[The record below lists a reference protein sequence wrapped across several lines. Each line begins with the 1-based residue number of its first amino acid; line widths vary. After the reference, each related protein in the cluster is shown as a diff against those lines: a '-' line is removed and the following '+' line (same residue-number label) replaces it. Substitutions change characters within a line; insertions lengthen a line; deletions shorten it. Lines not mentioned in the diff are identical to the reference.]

1 MEWTLTVN
9 DPGEPRDMAR
19 SRNLLAAILLC
30 GCVTTTPGAMAAEPN
45 PAHAIAM
52 HGAPKYPSD
61 FTHFDYVNPDAPKG
75 GAIVNEAT
83 GTYDSFNPFILKGV
97 PAAGIGLLYDS
108 LMSSS
113 ADEAFTKYASLA
125 ESVIL
130 PEDRSWVAFNIHPK
144 ARWHDGEP
152 VKPEDV
158 IWTFNTLREKG
169 HPFYRAYYAD
179 VKVVEKTGPRQ
190 VTFRFPD
197 GGNRELPLIVAEIS
211 ILPKH
216 YWEGRDFTKTT
227 LEPPLGGGAYRIKDF
242 EAGRSVSYERVKDYW
257 GADIPVHKGQS
268 NIDEIRY
275 EYYRDRE
282 VATEAFKSGA
292 FDLRAENSAK
302 RWATSFDFPAL
313 SAGQVVK
320 ALIPHENPTGMQ
332 GFIFNTRKSFFSDPR
347 IRQAIAH
354 AWDFEWANK
363 TIMYG
368 AYTRTNSYFS
378 NSELSSE
385 GGLPAGEELEILEGF
400 RGKIPEEIFTARYE
414 APKTDGSGNNRG
426 NLRKAL
432 KLLREAGWRVA
443 DGKLVNDKG
452 EALAFELLLAQP
464 SLEKLALPL
473 QQNLKRLGIE
483 MSIRSVDVAQYQ
495 ARADSFDFDMIVSGI
510 GQSLSPGNEQRD
522 FWHSAK
528 ADTPGSRNLIGVRDP
543 VVDALVDMVIKA
555 PNRESLIARTRALDR
570 VLLWGHYVIPHF
582 HLRASRLIY
591 WNKFGRPKIV
601 AKYSTGYPTT
611 WWIDPEKQAE
621 LEAWRKS
628 GGK

>member
-1 MEWTLTVN
+1 
-9 DPGEPRDMAR
+9 MAR
-19 SRNLLAAILLC
+19 SRNLLATILLC
-30 GCVTTTPGAMAAEPN
+30 GCATFASGAMASDPK
-45 PAHAIAM
+45 PSHAMAM

-61 FTHFDYVNPDAPKG
+61 FTHFDYVNPNAPKG
-75 GAIVNEAT
+75 GVIVNEAT

-113 ADEAFTKYASLA
+113 ADEAFTKYAALA

-130 PEDRSWVAFNIHPK
+130 PEDRSWVAFNIHPE

-179 VKVVEKTGPRQ
+179 VKDVEKTGPRQ

-268 NIDEIRY
+268 NVDEIRY

-313 SAGQVVK
+313 KAGQVIK

-332 GFIFNTRKSFFSDPR
+332 GFIFNTRKPFFSDPKVR
-347 IRQAIAH
+347 NAIAH

-385 GGLPAGEELEILEGF
+385 GALPTGEELEILERF
-400 RGKIPEEIFTARYE
+400 RGKIPEEVFTARYE
-414 APKTDGSGNNRG
+414 APKTDGSGNNRD

-432 KLLREAGWRVA
+432 GLLREAGWKVA

-495 ARADSFDFDMIVSGI
+495 SRVDAFDFDMIVGGI

-522 FWHSAK
+522 FWHSTK

-543 VVDALVDMVIKA
+543 VVDILVGMIIKA
-555 PNRESLIARTRALDR
+555 PDRESLIARTRALDR

-582 HLRASRLIY
+582 HLRASRLVY
-591 WNKFGRPKIV
+591 WNKFGRPEVV
-601 AKYSTGYPTT
+601 AKYSTGYPST
-611 WWIDPEKQAE
+611 WWIDKEKLAA
-621 LEAWRKS
+621 LEAWRKL